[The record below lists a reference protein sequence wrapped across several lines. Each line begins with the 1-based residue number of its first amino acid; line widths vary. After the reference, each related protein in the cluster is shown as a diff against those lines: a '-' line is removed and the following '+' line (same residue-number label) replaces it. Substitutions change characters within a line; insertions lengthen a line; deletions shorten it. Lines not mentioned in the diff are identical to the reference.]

1 MKVPAMSKPRTGES
15 ATESRRLWQRVSEYL
30 QRHVRLRRSGRGWRL
45 ALEPASAWRP
55 TLPMPRPRPARHPQ
69 LPPMPGAHASAARH
83 ELRILLD
90 HVPGARRVWPSLALL
105 ERVLGSECTD
115 NIHRVEAAVLR
126 HAARAL
132 DQLGDDLFGPGL
144 VVLRRRVELVLR
156 RKHGDRPSHW
166 ARMPPPVGADRA
178 ASFGDSLTDYIDM
191 DRMPLVAGRATG
203 SAPAGRCIGRST
215 RDERE

>member
-1 MKVPAMSKPRTGES
+1 MSKSRTGES
-15 ATESRRLWQRVSEYL
+15 ATGFRRLWRRVSESLL
-30 QRHVRLRRSGRGWRL
+30 QHVRLRRSGRGWRL
-45 ALEPASAWRP
+45 ALEPAGAWRA
-55 TLPMPRPRPARHPQ
+55 TLPMPRPRHARRAQ

-132 DQLGDDLFGPGL
+132 DQLGDELFGPGL

-166 ARMPPPVGADRA
+166 ARMPPPVGADHA
-178 ASFGDSLTDYIDM
+178 ASFGDSLTDYIEM
-191 DRMPLVAGRATG
+191 DRVPLAAGRSAAC
-203 SAPAGRCIGRST
+203 APAGRRSGRPA
-215 RDERE
+215 REEGG